1 MTLKPET
8 SDADRPKQYR
18 PLIKN
23 RYRTRRP
30 RQNAT
35 SESQDEGAAG
45 EGARPKR
52 RRNLHRRNNRP
63 AKKDGSGEPAQ
74 NGVDEVSIFIKSLLK
89 SNLGVKSG
97 GEVGSGSAYHA
108 GEPCKRTKLSF

>member
-74 NGVDEVSIFIKSLLK
+74 NGVDEVSIFQCS
-89 SNLGVKSG
+89 
-97 GEVGSGSAYHA
+97 
-108 GEPCKRTKLSF
+108 